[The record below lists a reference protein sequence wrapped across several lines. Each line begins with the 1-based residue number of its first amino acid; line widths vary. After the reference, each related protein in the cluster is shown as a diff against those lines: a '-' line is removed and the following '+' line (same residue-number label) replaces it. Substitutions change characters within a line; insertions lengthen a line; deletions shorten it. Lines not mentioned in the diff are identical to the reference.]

1 MIRAATAL
9 LLGATLLAALVFTL
23 WPGIDLMASAPFHDA
38 ATGTWLAET
47 PALAFLREALWT
59 GMELATIAFL
69 LLFLL
74 ALARRKAAAV
84 PARLWGFALLAMAL
98 GPGLLV
104 NGLLKDSWG
113 RARPRTIAEFGG
125 EAAFTPA
132 LEIADQC
139 ARNCSFVSGE
149 VAAAVTLSL
158 VLWLFAAA
166 RLQGPAR
173 PALAAALSAATALSA
188 FLRLAGGGHFLSDIV
203 FAALFTALLTL
214 ALWRLTG
221 AARAARRLT
230 GTGLL
235 ADLRAPFARLR
246 RPK

>member
-1 MIRAATAL
+1 MTRASLSL
-9 LLGATLLAALVFTL
+9 LAATLLAALVFTL
-23 WPGIDLMASAPFHDA
+23 WPGLDLLASAPFHDA
-38 ATGTWLAET
+38 TTGAWLAEA

-59 GMELATIAFL
+59 AMELATPAFAL
-69 LLFLL
+69 MFLL

-104 NGLLKDSWG
+104 NGLLKDHWG

-139 ARNCSFVSGE
+139 AKNCSFVSGE
-149 VAAAVTLSL
+149 VAAAATLSL
-158 VLWLFAAA
+158 VLWLIASA
-166 RLQGPAR
+166 RLQGAAR
-173 PALAAALSAATALSA
+173 KALAAVLVAATALSG
-188 FLRLAGGGHFLSDIV
+188 FLRLAGGGHFLSDTV
-203 FAALFTALLTL
+203 FAVLFAALLTL

-221 AARAARRLT
+221 AARVAPRLT
-230 GTGLL
+230 GAGLL
-235 ADLRAPFARLR
+235 ADIRAPLAALR

>member
-1 MIRAATAL
+1 MSRVALSLLAATL
-9 LLGATLLAALVFTL
+9 VAALVFSL
-23 WPGIDLMASAPFHDA
+23 WPGLDLLASAPFHDA
-38 ATGTWLAET
+38 ATGTWLAEA

-59 GMELATIAFL
+59 GMEIATLGFL

-74 ALARRKAAAV
+74 ALARRRTAAV

-149 VAAAVTLSL
+149 VAAAATLSL
-158 VLWLFAAA
+158 VLWLLVSA
-166 RLQGPAR
+166 RLRGPAR
-173 PALAAALSAATALSA
+173 PALAAALVAGTALAA

-203 FAALFTALLTL
+203 FAALITALPTL

-221 AARAARRLT
+221 AARVAPRLT
-230 GTGLL
+230 VAGLM
-235 ADLRAPFARLR
+235 ADIRAPFAALR